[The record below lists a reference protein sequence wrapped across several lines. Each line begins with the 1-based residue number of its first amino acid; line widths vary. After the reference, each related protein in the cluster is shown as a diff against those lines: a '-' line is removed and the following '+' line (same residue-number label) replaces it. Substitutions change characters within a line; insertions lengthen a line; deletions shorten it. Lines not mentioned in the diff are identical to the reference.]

1 MKRREQALLLLRKA
15 AQDEALLDEVLAS
28 SAVSDEIVGFH
39 LQQAAEKLLKAL
51 LSGFGVRFRKTHE
64 IGALI
69 ELAESSGCPFPE
81 NLKNLDILT
90 PFGAVYR
97 YEDYDSELSLDR
109 DSARQMIRGLRA
121 WVESGLRER
130 QPDA

>member
-1 MKRREQALLLLRKA
+1 MKLREQALLLLRKA

-28 SAVSDEIVGFH
+28 SAVSDEIIGFH

-51 LSGFGVRFRKTHE
+51 LSDFGVRFRKTHE

-69 ELAESSGCPFPE
+69 ELAELSGCPLPG

>member
-1 MKRREQALLLLRKA
+1 MKRHEQALLLLRKA

-51 LSGFGVRFRKTHE
+51 LSDFGVRFRKTHE

-69 ELAESSGCPFPE
+69 ELAQSSGRPLPT
-81 NLKNLDILT
+81 NLTNLDILT

>member
-15 AQDEALLDEVLAS
+15 AQDEALLDEILAS

-39 LQQAAEKLLKAL
+39 LQQA
-51 LSGFGVRFRKTHE
+51 
-64 IGALI
+64 
-69 ELAESSGCPFPE
+69 
-81 NLKNLDILT
+81 
-90 PFGAVYR
+90 FGAVYR

-109 DSARQMIRGLRA
+109 DTARQMIRGLRT
-121 WVESGLRER
+121 WVESGLRDR